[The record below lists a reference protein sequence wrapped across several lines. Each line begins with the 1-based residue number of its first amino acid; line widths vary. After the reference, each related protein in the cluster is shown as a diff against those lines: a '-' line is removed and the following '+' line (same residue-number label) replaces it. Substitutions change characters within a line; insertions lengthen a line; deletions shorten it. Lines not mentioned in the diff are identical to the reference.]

1 MHTFPRS
8 AAPPSASP
16 RSASPRSAEMAPL
29 EDQPETSRINPW
41 LAPVAMVLTQD
52 LTLPLWFRTIRVAGQ
67 ERLSHRGPLLLAPT
81 HKSRWDALLL
91 PHAAGRRVTGRHCRF
106 MVTIDEM
113 EGLQGWFLQRLG
125 CFAVNQHRPSLTSLR
140 HAFELLEAGEQLVVF
155 PEGRIRRH
163 LDEPIRL
170 HQGLARL
177 AGLALSRG
185 LSVPVVPVGLAYG
198 HPWPRPCDR
207 AAVCFGE
214 PMQIEAGGRDAAL
227 AFTRHL
233 AASLRQQELRASQ
246 LCAAGARSLQSGNG
260 GEQSP

>member
-1 MHTFPRS
+1 
-8 AAPPSASP
+8 
-16 RSASPRSAEMAPL
+16 MAPF
-29 EDQPETSRINPW
+29 EDQPEISRISPW

-52 LTLPLWFRTIRVAGQ
+52 LTLPLWFRGIRVEGV
-67 ERLSHRGPLLLAPT
+67 ERLPRQGPLLLAPT

-91 PHAAGRRVTGRHCRF
+91 PHAAGRRATGRDCRF

-113 EGLQGWFLQRLG
+113 AGVQGWFLQRLG
-125 CFAVNQHRPSLTSLR
+125 CFAVNQRRPSLTSLR
-140 HAFELLEAGEQLVVF
+140 HAVELLEAGEQVVVF

-163 LDEPIRL
+163 GEGPIRL
-170 HQGLARL
+170 QQGLARL
-177 AGLALSRG
+177 AAMALSRG
-185 LSVPVVPVGLAYG
+185 VSAPVVPVGLAYG

-214 PMQIEAGGRDAAL
+214 PMRIEAEGRDAAR

-233 AASLRQQELRASQ
+233 ALALAQQEQRATQ
-246 LCAAGARSLQSGNG
+246 LSASRARTLQAGEA

>member
-1 MHTFPRS
+1 MAS
-8 AAPPSASP
+8 AG
-16 RSASPRSAEMAPL
+16 
-29 EDQPETSRINPW
+29 DQPETSRISPW
-41 LAPVAMVLTQD
+41 LAPVAMALTQD
-52 LTLPLWFRTIRVAGQ
+52 ITLPLWFRGIRVEGF
-67 ERLSHRGPLLLAPT
+67 ERLPRQGPLLLAPT

-91 PHAAGRRVTGRHCRF
+91 PHAAGRRTTGRDCRF

-125 CFAVNQHRPSLTSLR
+125 CFAVNQLRPSLSSLR

-163 LDEPIRL
+163 CDEPMRL
-170 HQGLARL
+170 QQGLARL
-177 AGLALSRG
+177 AALALSRG
-185 LSVPVVPVGLAYG
+185 VSVPVVPVGLAYG

-214 PMQIEAGGRDAAL
+214 PMQIEAEGRDAARTL
-227 AFTRHL
+227 TRQL
-233 AASLRQQELRASQ
+233 AAALHQQEQRATQ
-246 LCAAGARSLQSGNG
+246 LSAPGALLLQSREA